1 MLSMGDLARYH
12 ETLVGHD
19 NHISM
24 FASFRYSSRLIVP
37 LLLMEKLLTVE
48 KASTEKSTLTFSS

>member
-1 MLSMGDLARYH
+1 MLSMEDLTRYH

-19 NHISM
+19 NQISM
-24 FASFRYSSRLIVP
+24 FASLGYSSRLIAP
-37 LLLMEKLLTVE
+37 LLLMEKQLTVE